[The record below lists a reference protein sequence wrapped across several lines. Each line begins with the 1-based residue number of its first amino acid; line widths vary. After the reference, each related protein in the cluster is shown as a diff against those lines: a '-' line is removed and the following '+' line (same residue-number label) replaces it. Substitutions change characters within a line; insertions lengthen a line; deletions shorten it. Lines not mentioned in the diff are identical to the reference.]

1 MPARTRMSYVV
12 TNSVSSLPS
21 ARRMSA
27 EGMVGLDGWREC
39 GGDQLVVVGWS
50 IELKRSKCLEEW
62 ERTYCCC
69 FVVEGKL

>member
-1 MPARTRMSYVV
+1 
-12 TNSVSSLPS
+12 
-21 ARRMSA
+21 MSA